1 MKMEA
6 IEISGQQIANQA
18 RGKAELARSEHGT
31 AMNAAR
37 GEAASVQFAVKI
49 GQREDRGFAAK

>member
-6 IEISGQQIANQA
+6 IEISGQQIANQT
-18 RGKAELARSEHGT
+18 RGKADLGRSEHST
-31 AMNAAR
+31 TMNAAR